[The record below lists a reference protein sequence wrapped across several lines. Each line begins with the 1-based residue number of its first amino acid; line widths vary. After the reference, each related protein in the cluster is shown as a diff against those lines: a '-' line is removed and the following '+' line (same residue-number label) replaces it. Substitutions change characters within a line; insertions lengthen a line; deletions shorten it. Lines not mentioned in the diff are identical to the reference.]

1 MFFRCV
7 VFEVW
12 EIGIGQFLLFLKA
25 PLFFFLQNFFSFLVQ
40 KNHLSL
46 GLKSFLLDESELQ
59 PSKGKK
65 DTKKKET

>member
-1 MFFRCV
+1 MRNWNWSVFTFF
-7 VFEVW
+7 E
-12 EIGIGQFLLFLKA
+12 GT
-25 PLFFFLQNFFSFLVQ
+25 PLFSSKISFSFLVQ

-65 DTKKKET
+65 DTKKKEIKRFLT